1 MDAVLRSFDV
11 EQPREDD
18 MRLGFLVETDHG
30 NCAGH
35 FINDV
40 GATHEEAANWIVR
53 RQMNLLPQDAR
64 LVGVTLYVDHK
75 PVYGRRP

>member
-1 MDAVLRSFDV
+1 
-11 EQPREDD
+11 

-40 GATHEEAANWIVR
+40 GASHEDAATWIAR
-53 RQMNLLPQDAR
+53 RQMNLLPQDAK
-64 LVGVTLYVDHK
+64 LVAVTLYVNHEI
-75 PVYGRRP
+75 VYGFRRQ